1 MKMNKLLTIQEVIKI
16 VGIKKTTL
24 YNLIKE
30 GKFPQQ
36 IKIGH
41 LSRWRLS
48 DIQDWIDNQQSK

>member
-1 MKMNKLLTIQEVIKI
+1 MKINKLLTIKEVIKI
-16 VGIKKTTL
+16 VGIKKSTL
-24 YNLIKE
+24 YKLIKE

-48 DIQDWIDNQQSK
+48 DIQDWVDNQLSN

>member
-1 MKMNKLLTIQEVIKI
+1 MKIDKLLTIKEVINI
-16 VGIKKTTL
+16 VGLKKSTI
-24 YNLIKE
+24 YHFINK
-30 GKFPQQ
+30 GKFPKQ